1 MTSLD
6 LGVYNLSL
14 INCNKVVAGDI
25 SYNLVNDL
33 AEYGLLGSKFSKT
46 DCKKLLYHH
55 VIYEFC
61 EAVLRD
67 TNKKKHVLFF
77 NNTQLAESPLTEFY
91 TEEEII
97 KQVSLI
103 LNKMRTMLPIKVYIS
118 RYSLPYFD
126 HLLKTKQGRGQM
138 LLNDIQKDADKDFD
152 RFTFSKVKAFT
163 KRYELTWLNNDYFN
177 RLSTKFLLIK

>member
-14 INCNKVVAGDI
+14 INCNNILSGNI

-33 AEYGLLGSKFSKT
+33 AEYGLLGSKFSRV

-55 VIYEFC
+55 VIYELC
-61 EAVLRD
+61 EAILRD

-77 NNTQLAESPLTEFY
+77 NNTQLDESPLTEFY
-91 TEEEII
+91 SEEELI
-97 KQVSLI
+97 KQMTLI
-103 LNKMRTMLPIKVYIS
+103 LNKIRNMLPIKVYIS

-126 HLLKTKQGRGQM
+126 HLLKSKSGRGQM
-138 LLNDIQKDADKDFD
+138 LLNDIQKSTEKDFD
-152 RFTFSKVKAFT
+152 KFTFSKVKSFT